1 MDCKRIKTIFR
12 IGGRIKMN
20 KKLEEIK
27 YDQDSSKEKL
37 MEIFEEIDNL
47 MPKLNFQERHKA
59 VNMLDEIGYFIDLKE
74 RDEDLDRRGI
84 Y

>member
-1 MDCKRIKTIFR
+1 
-12 IGGRIKMN
+12 MN